1 MAISKII
8 TDDELLVKVRQGHS
22 HASEEL
28 FARYDLYSWRIAHDF
43 NSNYPNSGIDL
54 NEYHEVAFVSLIR
67 AMKFYDLE
75 FGAFYLY
82 WKAMAWNE
90 LLEYFKKNSYITNPA
105 PIGDNSG
112 PIGFLSEDNIGEI
125 DNTLFSR
132 LEMLDIEDLISD
144 IIEKFKDD
152 ISKKIINLFLQER
165 SFEEIQKETCVS
177 IRRIYYIINKF
188 KHYFTKLYE
197 KW

>member
-8 TDDELLVKVRQGHS
+8 TDDELLVKVRQGHE

-54 NEYHEVAFVSLIR
+54 NEYHQVAFVSLIK
-67 AMKFYDLE
+67 AMEFYDLE

-112 PIGFLSEDNIGEI
+112 PIGFPSEDNIGEI

-132 LEMLDIEDLISD
+132 LEMLDIEDLIND
-144 IIEKFKDD
+144 IKEKFKED

-165 SFEEIQKETCVS
+165 SFEEIQKETGVS